1 MQEQL
6 FEQVSQYVFGGLF
19 VVLFLYVLQAS
30 RRREDRLLRH
40 AERLQEAFQ
49 ETTETM
55 KIMKSEMS
63 QDLRDIKNTLEI
75 RGRRKNDN

>member
-1 MQEQL
+1 MQEEL
-6 FEQVSQYVFGGLF
+6 FGQVSQYVFGGLF
-19 VVLFLYVLQAS
+19 VVLFLYVLQTS

-49 ETTETM
+49 ETAETM

-63 QDLRDIKNTLEI
+63 QDLREIKHTLEM
-75 RGRRKNDN
+75 RGRRKYDN

>member
-1 MQEQL
+1 VQDQL
-6 FEQVSQYVFGGLF
+6 FEQVLQYVFGGLF
-19 VVLFLYVLQAS
+19 VVLFLYVLQTS

-40 AERLQEAFQ
+40 AEKLQEAFQ
-49 ETTETM
+49 ETAETM

-63 QDLRDIKNTLEI
+63 QDLREIKHTLEI

>member
-6 FEQVSQYVFGGLF
+6 FGQVSQYVFGGLF
-19 VVLFLYVLQAS
+19 VVLFLHVLQTS

-49 ETTETM
+49 ETAETM
-55 KIMKSEMS
+55 KMMKSEMR
-63 QDLRDIKNTLEI
+63 QDLREIKHTLEI
-75 RGRRKNDN
+75 RDRRKYDN